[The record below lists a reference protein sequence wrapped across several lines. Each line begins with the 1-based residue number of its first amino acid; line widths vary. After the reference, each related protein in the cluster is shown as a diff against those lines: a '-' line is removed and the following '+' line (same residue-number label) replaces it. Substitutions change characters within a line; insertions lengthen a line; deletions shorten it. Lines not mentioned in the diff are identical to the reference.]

1 MAKENLL
8 IEQVI
13 DKGFGIDVHKEMLVV
28 TVMGKGIKKQTR
40 EFKTFTE
47 DLVLC
52 RQWIEGQGILQGAME
67 STGVYWKPVFN
78 ILTESL
84 AIKLVNARHIKNV
97 PGRKTDVKDSEWI
110 CKLLLSGLLSGSF
123 VPPELTRETRDI
135 FRYKVKMV
143 QASAAEKNRIQ
154 RILEDANIKLSSV
167 VSDMSGVTA
176 IKLIDGIISG
186 RTDINELVEENYH
199 GKLSASKQDLKKAM
213 TGRLTEHHKY
223 MLLEIKDHIK
233 YLEKKIENLEEKLEE
248 KLSAYQTE
256 IELLDTVPGVDKKA
270 AIGIISEIGTDM
282 SVFADEQK
290 FASWAGMCP
299 GNNESAGKKKV
310 LGQHTGIRP

>member
-1 MAKENLL
+1 MANENLT
-8 IEQVI
+8 IGQVI
-13 DKGFGIDVHKEMLVV
+13 DKGFGIDVHKEMIMV
-28 TVMGKGIKKQTR
+28 TIMGNGIKKETR

-47 DLVLC
+47 DLELC
-52 RQWIEGQGILQGAME
+52 RKWLEEQGIAQGAME

-84 AIKLVNARHIKNV
+84 QIKLVNARHIKNV

-110 CKLLLSGLLSGSF
+110 CKLLLSGLLNGSF

-143 QASAAEKNRIQ
+143 QASASDKNRIQ

-167 VSDMSGVTA
+167 VSDMSGATA
-176 IKLIDGIISG
+176 IKLIDGLIAG

-199 GKLSASKQDLKKAM
+199 GKLRASKSDLKKAM
-213 TGRLTEHHKY
+213 TGRLTDHHKY

-233 YLEKKIENLEEKLEE
+233 YLEVKIKHLEQKLEE
-248 KLSAYQTE
+248 KLSAYQME
-256 IELLDTVPGVDKKA
+256 IKLLDTIPGVDIEA

-282 SVFADEQK
+282 SVFDNEQK

-310 LGQHTGIRP
+310 HA